1 MKNITI
7 YFGPKAECQKIFP
20 DEYTS
25 LTELVQHHDSY
36 QKTFRFTQDD
46 QPIKPIEKQYF
57 ENVVAFSE
65 QYAGITEGAVQS
77 FLTILEFYEIDNL
90 YLQNPPEQ
98 IKKQLQEA
106 FTDIVNEEQYCYKN
120 FTKAMFF
127 KFYRGFNENIIGQQ
141 DVRDQLAYSLY
152 NLIDSKKKKPMV
164 LMLYGKSG
172 VGKTETAK
180 YISEIY
186 GQKLFRKQLSM
197 FQSSEFQEYLFGGSH
212 SQSSF
217 ARDLLERESN
227 VILLDEFDKPHPVFH
242 SAFYQLFDEGV
253 YEDKNYKV
261 PLYNSLI
268 ICTSN
273 YNSENEIRKHLGDPI
288 FYRFDKIIRYG
299 DLSVESIE
307 KIIDK
312 QLEEKYQKLSKKEKG
327 IVQKEYICEKLKS
340 ISNLL
345 NNARQ
350 ISKIIEEYFSIQLV
364 NDLIEKEMEK
374 KKNGQ
379 A

>member
-7 YFGPKAECQKIFP
+7 YFGPKDECQKIFP

-46 QPIKPIEKQYF
+46 RPIKSIEKQYF

-106 FTDIVNEEQYCYKN
+106 FPNIVNEKQYCYKN
-120 FTKAMFF
+120 FTKEMFF
-127 KFYRGFNENIIGQQ
+127 KFYQGFNENIIGQQ
-141 DVRDQLAYSLY
+141 DVKNQLLYSLY

-217 ARDLLERESN
+217 AKDLLERESN

-312 QLEEKYQKLSKKEKG
+312 QLEEKYQKLSKKEKS
-327 IVQKEYICEKLKS
+327 IVQKEYIREKIKS
-340 ISNLL
+340 VSSQL

-374 KKNGQ
+374 N
-379 A
+379 